1 MADDNTADQTGS
13 GSAAGGAGSPP
24 AATPPPVAPTI
35 TTAAMPQFK
44 PGQIANA
51 PEVKP
56 EKPSVQP
63 LAHIYVGFTLAKIF
77 SGILAGYLFLAI
89 CSIWFSEAQ
98 MLKKMDS
105 ITQGLTIKDM
115 TGSESQ
121 TNTITKDNI
130 DALTKSVSEAY
141 RDTRAATIEFHKTV
155 IINVLLPILTA
166 LLGYIFGNRENNEPN
181 QNSK

>member
-1 MADDNTADQTGS
+1 
-13 GSAAGGAGSPP
+13 
-24 AATPPPVAPTI
+24 
-35 TTAAMPQFK
+35 MPQFK

-77 SGILAGYLFLAI
+77 SGILAGYLVLAI
-89 CSIWFSEAQ
+89 CSIWFSEAR
-98 MLKKMDS
+98 MLKKMDA
-105 ITQGLTIKDM
+105 ITQGLTIKDI
-115 TGSESQ
+115 TVSAGQ
-121 TNTITKDNI
+121 TNSITKDSI
-130 DALTKSVSEAY
+130 DALTRSVSEAY

-166 LLGYIFGNRENNEPN
+166 LLGYIFGNREKNEPN